1 MGDLQAEIEAQ
12 LPGARRLV
20 DICAAIRPGEVVAI
34 VSDTDRPES
43 IRQAVARAVL
53 ERGATPVVIVTPPV
67 PSGAEPPGPVAAAMA
82 AADVILAPTSGA
94 IYHTKSLLAAAEG
107 GARFLA
113 MTAYTPEVLQ
123 RGGIFADFASHAPRV
138 RRLTEL
144 LTDAN
149 EAHVT
154 APGGTDLRVRLDGRA
169 AVPIFGTARNPG
181 ERTGCPDMES
191 FIAPLETSAE
201 GVVVVDASAS
211 IVGVLDEP
219 IEITLRGGRA
229 VSIEGGGAARIT
241 SALDATGHPD
251 AHTLAELAFGLN
263 PDGIIR
269 GVIVEDEGVA
279 GTGHIALGSNVF
291 FGGTSTA
298 PIHLDFVYCS
308 PTLTLDGETVIAD
321 GELQSPWFASP

>member
-1 MGDLQAEIEAQ
+1 MSELETEIEVQ

-20 DICAAIRPGEVVAI
+20 DVCAGIQSGEVVAI

-43 IRQAVARAVL
+43 IRQAVARAVV
-53 ERGATPVVIVTPPV
+53 ERGATPVVIVSPPV
-67 PSGAEPPGPVAAAMA
+67 PSGAEPPGPIAAAMA

-94 IYHTKSLLAAAEG
+94 IYHTKSLLAAVEG

-123 RGGIFADFASHAPRV
+123 RGGIFADFTSLAPRV

-144 LTDAN
+144 LTDASV
-149 EAHVT
+149 AHVT

-169 AVPIFGTARNPG
+169 AVPIFGTARNSG

-211 IVGVLDEP
+211 IVGVVDEP
-219 IEITLRGGRA
+219 IRITVRGGRA
-229 VSIEGGGAARIT
+229 VAIEGGDAERILA
-241 SALDATGHPD
+241 ALDATGHPD
-251 AHTLAELAFGLN
+251 ADTLAELAFGLN
-263 PDGIIR
+263 PEAIIR

-279 GTGHIALGSNVF
+279 GTGHVALGSNVF

-298 PIHLDFVYCS
+298 PIHLDFVYRR
-308 PTLTLDGETVIAD
+308 PTLTLDGVVVIQD
-321 GELQSPWFASP
+321 GAFDSA

>member
-1 MGDLQAEIEAQ
+1 MEAEIEAQ

-20 DICAAIRPGEVVAI
+20 DICAGIRAGEVVAI

-43 IRQAVARAVL
+43 LRPAVARAVL
-53 ERGATPVVIVTPPV
+53 ERGATPVVIVSPPV
-67 PSGAEPPGPVAAAMA
+67 PSGAEPPAPIAAAMA

-94 IYHTKSLLAAAEG
+94 IYHTRSLLAAVER

-123 RGGIFADFASHAPRV
+123 RGGIFADFPALAPRV

-144 LTDAN
+144 LTNAN
-149 EAHVT
+149 EARVT

-201 GVVVVDASAS
+201 GVIVVDASAS
-211 IVGVLDEP
+211 IVGVVDQPLR
-219 IEITLRGGRA
+219 ITVRGGRA
-229 VSIEGGGAARIT
+229 IAIEGNGADRIT
-241 SALDATGHPD
+241 AALDATGHPD

-291 FGGTSTA
+291 FGGTSTP
-298 PIHLDFVYCS
+298 PIHLDFVYHR
-308 PTLTLDGETVIAD
+308 PTLTLDEETVIVD
-321 GELQSPWFASP
+321 GKLQAPWFE

>member
-1 MGDLQAEIEAQ
+1 MSDFETEIEAQ

-20 DICAAIRPGEVVAI
+20 DVCAGIQPGEVVAI
-34 VSDTDRPES
+34 VSDTNRPES

-53 ERGATPVVIVTPPV
+53 ERGATPVVIVSPPV

-94 IYHTKSLLAAAEG
+94 IYHTKSLLVAVER

-123 RGGIFADFASHAPRV
+123 RGGIFADFPSLAPRV

-144 LTDAN
+144 LTDAS

-181 ERTGCPDMES
+181 ERTGCPDVES
-191 FIAPLETSAE
+191 FIAPLEMSAE
-201 GVVVVDASAS
+201 GVIVVDASAS

-219 IEITLRGGRA
+219 LRITIGGGRA
-229 VSIEGGGAARIT
+229 VAIEGGGAERIT

-251 AHTLAELAFGLN
+251 AYTLAELAFGLN
-263 PDGIIR
+263 PDGIVR

-279 GTGHIALGSNVF
+279 GTGHVALGSNVF
-291 FGGTSTA
+291 FGGTSAA
-298 PIHLDFVYCS
+298 PIHLDFVYHR
-308 PTLTLDGETVIAD
+308 PTLDLDGQTVIRD
-321 GELQSPWFASP
+321 GELNATLFGN